1 MRSME
6 HPVVLITGAAAR
18 IGAATARQLH
28 AAGWN
33 VVIHYRNSADAAAQ
47 LAAELD
53 QQRPPSSHA
62 VQADLARHGALAAL
76 AQSAASRWGRLDAL
90 VNNAS
95 SYFQTPL
102 AALSEAQFDDL
113 IGSNLKAPLFLAQA
127 CAAQESLRAIVNIL
141 DIHVR
146 RPMRGYAPYLAA
158 KAGLWTVT
166 EALAL
171 ELAPRVRVNAVA
183 PGHMIWATHNQMS
196 EAQKAAET
204 ARIPLGRLGGAEE
217 VARAVAFLLSPD
229 AAYLNG
235 AVIPVDG
242 GLRLG

>member
-1 MRSME
+1 ME

-53 QQRPPSSHA
+53 QQRPHSSHA

>member
-1 MRSME
+1 MHRME

-18 IGAATARQLH
+18 IGAAIARQLH

-33 VVIHYRNSADAAAQ
+33 VVIHYRHSADAAVQ

-53 QQRPPSSHA
+53 QQRPHSARA
-62 VQADLARHGALAAL
+62 VQADLVRHGAPATL
-76 AQSAASRWGRLDAL
+76 AQSAASHWGRLDAL

-95 SYFQTPL
+95 SYFRTPL
-102 AALSEAQFDDL
+102 AELGEAQFDDL

-127 CAAQESLRAIVNIL
+127 CAAQESLRSIVNIL

>member
-1 MRSME
+1 ME

-53 QQRPPSSHA
+53 QQRPHSAHA